1 MGQQLKAVVKRTRR
15 KNYLARK
22 KALAKA
28 GVSRRSSGRTKVA
41 GEAATPKAVKK
52 PAAKKPA
59 AKKAA
64 KAKPAEGA
72 ADE

>member
-41 GEAATPKAVKK
+41 GEAAAPKAAKK
-52 PAAKKPA
+52 APAAKKPA
-59 AKKAA
+59 AKKA
-64 KAKPAEGA
+64 
-72 ADE
+72 D